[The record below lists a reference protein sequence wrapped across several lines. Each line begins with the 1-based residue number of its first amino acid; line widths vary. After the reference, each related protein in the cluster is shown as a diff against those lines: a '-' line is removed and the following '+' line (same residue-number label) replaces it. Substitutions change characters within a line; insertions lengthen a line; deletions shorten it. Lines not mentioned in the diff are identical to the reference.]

1 MLAKIFVWFESRL
14 APYPDFKDVIPT
26 DNFRAFLRF
35 SIKGM
40 GSWLVYFSIL
50 GMLFGLFEASLFW
63 MLARVVDILN
73 SEAPATLWMH
83 QHLRLIGFFFLVLL
97 SIPLVF
103 LSDLVEY
110 QTLMGVF
117 PMRLRWWFH
126 HILMA
131 QSMRF
136 FQDEFSGRVSA
147 KIMQTAL
154 AVREMVLT
162 LLDVGVRLTV
172 YFLTSGF
179 ILMSFDAW
187 LLMPFGA
194 WILLLSAAIY
204 IMVPKIAKVTQE
216 QANARSLM
224 TGRVTDTYANIATVK
239 LFVNSGQE
247 KQYAKEA
254 MEEFLVTVNAQF
266 RLVTKLNVTLHSLN
280 MLLILGV
287 GGLGIW
293 LWRQNAI
300 TVGALSAA
308 IALALR
314 LNSLSVWLIYELARL
329 FENMGVVKDG
339 MMTFSHK
346 PEIVD
351 ADDATELKVSES
363 KVEYRDITF
372 AYTPGKPVFNHF
384 SLTIYPKEKIG
395 LVGRSGSGKS
405 TLINLL
411 LRFYEVDSGAI
422 LIDNQD
428 IRRVTQE
435 SLRGQIALV
444 TQDTSLLHRSIGDNI
459 RYGTL
464 GATDQQVIEAAKRAQ
479 AHNFITTLVDK
490 YGHKGYDT
498 IVGERGVKLSG
509 GQRQRISIAR
519 VMLKNAPIL
528 ILDEATSAL
537 DSEVEAAIQD
547 TLYDLMGDKTVI
559 AIAHRLSTIAAMD
572 RLVVMDEGAIVEMGT
587 HEQLLRQGGLYA
599 RLWQRQ
605 SGGFLSHD

>member
-1 MLAKIFVWFESRL
+1 
-14 APYPDFKDVIPT
+14 
-26 DNFRAFLRF
+26 
-35 SIKGM
+35 
-40 GSWLVYFSIL
+40 
-50 GMLFGLFEASLFW
+50 
-63 MLARVVDILN
+63 
-73 SEAPATLWMH
+73 
-83 QHLRLIGFFFLVLL
+83 
-97 SIPLVF
+97 
-103 LSDLVEY
+103 
-110 QTLMGVF
+110 
-117 PMRLRWWFH
+117 MRLRWWFH
-126 HILMA
+126 QLLMS

-136 FQDEFSGRVSA
+136 FQDEFSGRISA

-154 AVREMVLT
+154 AVRELVLT

-179 ILMSFDAW
+179 ILVSFDAW
-187 LLMPFGA
+187 LLVPFGA
-194 WILLLSAAIY
+194 WIVLITITIY
-204 IMVPKIAKVTQE
+204 IMVPRIAKVTQE

-239 LFVNSGQE
+239 LFVKSGRE

-254 MEEFLVTVNAQF
+254 MDEFLVTVNAQF
-266 RLVTKLNVTLHSLN
+266 RLVTELNVTLHSLN
-280 MLLILGV
+280 MLLILGA

-293 LWRQNAI
+293 LWQQNAI

-308 IALALR
+308 VALALR

-339 MMTFSHK
+339 MVTFSHQ

-351 ADDATELKVSES
+351 AKNAAELKVMEG
-363 KVEYRDITF
+363 KVEYRDVTF
-372 AYTPGKPVFNHF
+372 AYTPGKPVLSRFN
-384 SLTIYPKEKIG
+384 LTIFPKEKIG

-411 LRFYEVDSGAI
+411 LRFYEVNSGQI

-428 IRRVTQE
+428 IRSVTQE

-464 GATDQQVIEAAKRAQ
+464 GATDQQVIQAAKRAQ
-479 AHNFITTLVDK
+479 AHDFITTLGDK
-490 YGHKGYDT
+490 YGNTGYDT
-498 IVGERGVKLSG
+498 MVGERGVKLSG

-587 HEQLLRQGGLYA
+587 HEELLRQEGLYA